1 MKLNPFG
8 SQVSSFRFHPSVL
21 ACMSLFQLPVNR
33 RFFSGVALL
42 AIFGAPQP
50 DLWPKWQKHDAA
62 SPQKID
68 HGAWDRLLKKYL
80 VAPHPSGINRVRY
93 GAVLPEDRNALK
105 SYLETLQSLPISAY
119 NRAEQKAYW
128 INFYNALTV
137 EIVLTRYPVESIRDI
152 GISPGLFSRGPWDAK
167 LLTIEGEKLSLN
179 DIEHRILRPIWQDAR
194 VHYGVNCASLGCPNL
209 QPTAF
214 TAENTE
220 NLLER
225 GAKEYVN
232 HPRGVAVINRKLR
245 VSSIYVWFREDFGG
259 NADDLM
265 EHWRE
270 YADGAL
276 AGALQSYSGGL
287 EHDYDWRLNNAETK
301 P

>member
-1 MKLNPFG
+1 MVGMAQMMARTNLFW
-8 SQVSSFRFHPSVL
+8 R
-21 ACMSLFQLPVNR
+21 SLVRRKPNRQL
-33 RFFSGVALL
+33 FSAMALL
-42 AIFGAPQP
+42 AIFGAPQS

-62 SPQKID
+62 SAQKID
-68 HGAWDRLLKKYL
+68 HSAWDKLLKRYL
-80 VAPHPSGINRVRY
+80 VAPHPSGIHRVRY
-93 GAVLPEDRNALK
+93 GSVAPEDRKALK
-105 SYLETLQSLPISAY
+105 SYLENLQSLPISAY

-128 INFYNALTV
+128 INLYNALTV
-137 EIVLTRYPVESIRDI
+137 EIVLSRYPIESIRDI

-167 LLTIEGEKLSLN
+167 LLSIEREKLSLN

-194 VHYGVNCASLGCPNL
+194 VHYGVNCASLSCPNL
-209 QPTAF
+209 QPAAF

-232 HPRGVAVINRKLR
+232 HPRGVAVRNRKLR

-276 AGALQSYSGGL
+276 ADALQSYSGGL
-287 EHDYDWRLNNAETK
+287 EHEYDWRLNGAETQ